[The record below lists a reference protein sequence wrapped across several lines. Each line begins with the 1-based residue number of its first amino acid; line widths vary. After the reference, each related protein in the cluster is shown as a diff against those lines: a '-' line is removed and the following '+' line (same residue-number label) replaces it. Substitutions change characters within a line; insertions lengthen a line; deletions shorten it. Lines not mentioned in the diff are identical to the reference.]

1 MKIQKLTEENKHLW
15 KDLIKKDKDSKFQ
28 HILKFKNVLEKTYKN
43 CEERYYFIKNR
54 AIFPFFLVKSKL
66 LGNRIISLPF
76 LDNGGFLG
84 NYTQEEIKEL
94 LKLLKKEG
102 HVKHIEVRL
111 NSSFKNIKQDNKIF
125 TNLGFVKDSSKQQS
139 IIKLKSEK
147 DMWKKFHKHTRNDI
161 RKAEKSGLTLR
172 KIKDEQEL
180 KKFYKLYAQN
190 MKYFGTPQ
198 HSYSFFQNFF
208 KIMKENVIGFNCYYE
223 NDLAGSIILFYNRQ
237 QGYIPYNVSKPKYR
251 QYRPNDLLYWEM
263 IKLAIKKRIKYLDLG
278 QIDKDSSNQKAIGL
292 YKFKR
297 KWLGDVYDR
306 IYFYYDLEK
315 KENKG
320 GKKDKLKK
328 FRSTWKKIPAI
339 ILKKLGPKIASEL
352 GI

>member
-1 MKIQKLTEENKHLW
+1 MNIEKLD
-15 KDLIKKDKDSKFQ
+15 KDLEAQWETFIDNEKNSRFQ
-28 HILKFKNVLEKTYKN
+28 HLLKFKKVIEKTYKN

-54 AIFPFFLVKSKL
+54 AIFPFFLVKSTL
-66 LGNRIISLPF
+66 LGNRLISLPF

-84 NYTQEEIKEL
+84 NYTQEEIKDL
-94 LKLLKKEG
+94 LKLLKKE
-102 HVKHIEVRL
+102 KNIRHIEVRL
-111 NSSFKNIKQDNKIF
+111 NSSFENIKQDDKIF

-139 IIKLKSEK
+139 IIKLKSEEK
-147 DMWKKFHKHTRNDI
+147 TWKNFHKHTRNDI
-161 RKAEKSGLTLR
+161 RKAEKSGLTSR

-198 HSYSFFQNFF
+198 HSYAFFQNFF
-208 KIMKENVIGFNCYYE
+208 KIMKENVIGFNCYYK
-223 NDLAGSIILFYNRQ
+223 NDLAGSIILFYNGQ
-237 QGYIPYNVSKPKYR
+237 QGYIPYNVSEPKYR

-263 IKLAIKKRIKYLDLG
+263 IKLAIKKGVKYLDLG
-278 QIDKDSSNQKAIGL
+278 QIDKNSSDQRAIGL

-297 KWLGDVYDR
+297 KWLGYVYDR

-315 KENKG
+315 KEDKK

-328 FRSTWKKIPAI
+328 FRSTWKKIPSP
-339 ILKKLGPKIASEL
+339 ILKKLGPKIASQL